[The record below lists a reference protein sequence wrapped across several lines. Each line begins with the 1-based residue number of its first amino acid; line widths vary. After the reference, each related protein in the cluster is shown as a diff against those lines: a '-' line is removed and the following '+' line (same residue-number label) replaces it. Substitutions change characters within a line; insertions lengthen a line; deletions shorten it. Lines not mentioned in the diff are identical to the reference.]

1 MTRIREALAGACLCA
16 FAHAASAG
24 EVLAAPAVPVD
35 VQVPAGNE
43 LFLSAH
49 AIGTQDYV
57 CLPSPAGLAWS
68 LFTPRAT
75 LFGSD
80 AQQAMTHFFS
90 PNAAENDTVRATWQD
105 SADSSLVWAR
115 VVKPSSDAAFVQAG
129 AIPWVLLEVSGARKP
144 SGRSTR
150 LTDATFVQRINTTGG
165 AAPAA
170 GCAAAED
177 VGKKAYVAYTADY
190 LFYRRR
196 S

>member
-1 MTRIREALAGACLCA
+1 MSRILEAVAGACLCA
-16 FAHAASAG
+16 FAHTACAG
-24 EVLAAPAVPVD
+24 DAIAAPAVPSD

-57 CLPSPAGLAWS
+57 CLPSPTGPAWS
-68 LFTPRAT
+68 LFTPQAT
-75 LFGSD
+75 LFGAD

-90 PNAAENDTVRATWQD
+90 PNAAENGTVRATWQD
-105 SADSSLVWAR
+105 SADSSVVWAR
-115 VVKPSSDAAFVQAG
+115 VVKPSSDAAFVQPG

-144 SGRSTR
+144 AGRSAR
-150 LTDATFVQRINTTGG
+150 LADATFVQRINTTGG

-170 GCAAAED
+170 GCTVAED
-177 VGKKAYVAYTADY
+177 IGKKAFVAYTADY

-196 S
+196 G